1 MNLKK
6 IKSYSNVL
14 ALISS
19 NLFLAL
25 AFYFYLGEGPK
36 NQIQSNHKLIIFP
49 IENYVPLEEK
59 RFVGLYDEF
68 DKLIIKKAIL
78 HSKQSENLENYLIEL
93 EENDLNKIISF
104 KGKKL
109 RAFPAMESPLKNK
122 GENLE
127 FTF

>member
-6 IKSYSNVL
+6 IKPYSNIL

-36 NQIQSNHKLIIFP
+36 NQIQSGHKLIIFP
-49 IENYVPLEEK
+49 IDNYVPLEEK
-59 RFVGLYDEF
+59 GFVGLYDEF
-68 DKLIIKKAIL
+68 NSLIIKKAIL
-78 HSKQSENLENYLIEL
+78 HSKQPENSENYLIEL

-109 RAFPAMESPLKNK
+109 RAFPTTEGLLKNK

>member
-6 IKSYSNVL
+6 IKPYSNIL

-25 AFYFYLGEGPK
+25 AFYFYLGEDPK
-36 NQIQSNHKLIIFP
+36 NQIQSNHKLIIYP
-49 IENYVPLEEK
+49 IDNYVPLEEK
-59 RFVGLYDEF
+59 GFVGLYDEF
-68 DKLIIKKAIL
+68 DNLIIKKVIL
-78 HSKQSENLENYLIEL
+78 HSKQSENPENYLIEL

-109 RAFPAMESPLKNK
+109 RAFPIMESPLN
-122 GENLE
+122 GENVE

>member
-1 MNLKK
+1 
-6 IKSYSNVL
+6 
-14 ALISS
+14 
-19 NLFLAL
+19 
-25 AFYFYLGEGPK
+25 LGEGPK
-36 NQIQSNHKLIIFP
+36 NQVKSNHKLIIFP
-49 IENYVPLEEK
+49 IDNYVPLEEK

-68 DKLIIKKAIL
+68 DKLIIKRAIL

-109 RAFPAMESPLKNK
+109 RAFPTIESPLKNN

>member
-6 IKSYSNVL
+6 IKPYSNIL

-25 AFYFYLGEGPK
+25 AFYFYLGEVPK

-49 IENYVPLEEK
+49 IDNYVPLEGKE
-59 RFVGLYDEF
+59 FVGLYDEF
-68 DKLIIKKAIL
+68 DNLIIKRAII
-78 HSKQSENLENYLIEL
+78 HSKQFENSENYLIEL
-93 EENDLNKIISF
+93 EENDLNKVISF

-109 RAFPAMESPLKNK
+109 RAFPTMESPLKNNR
-122 GENLE
+122 ENLE
-127 FTF
+127 FIF